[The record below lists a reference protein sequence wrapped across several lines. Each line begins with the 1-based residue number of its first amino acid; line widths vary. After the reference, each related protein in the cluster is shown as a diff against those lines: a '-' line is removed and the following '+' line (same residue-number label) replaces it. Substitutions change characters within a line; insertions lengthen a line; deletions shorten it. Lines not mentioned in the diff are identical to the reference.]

1 MRGLPRAALLLLL
14 ALPAAAQAPTD
25 FLRLGP
31 AARAAALERAAPE
44 DLDWL
49 FEGLQRRYR
58 AAPPAQRSA
67 LSEALLQTAAA
78 RIRRMPGGKTPAVL
92 AANTLRF
99 MAEHVLFSGD
109 RPDAQPRDPHEWN
122 GSRVLGEGDFNG
134 CVEAA
139 KAYQKLLAAA
149 APELPVRYV
158 GGTLKGK
165 DGGHAVVEVSPKGGT
180 PFLVDTAMFQAAAL
194 ALDPRAAAGPDGQT
208 LQDGRED
215 YHVRREGSKFV
226 LERFAY
232 RRLSQEDRRIGTPLV
247 FESLAEADAWLRT
260 NAGPMSEE
268 HLRALG
274 VFKKE
279 EDGKFPTGDGGSY
292 FIYRKVSGDPFDG
305 TERERLRSEEGLLE
319 EAVKGGRKG

>member
-1 MRGLPRAALLLLL
+1 MRGLPRAALVLLL
-14 ALPAAAQAPTD
+14 AAPAASQSPSD
-25 FLRLGP
+25 YLRLEP
-31 AARAAALERAAPE
+31 AARAAALEKAAPE
-44 DLDWL
+44 DLDGL

-58 AAPPAQRSA
+58 ASPPAGRTA

-78 RIRRMPGGKTPAVL
+78 RIRRMPGGTAPAAL
-92 AANTLRF
+92 AANVLRF
-99 MAEHVLFSGD
+99 MAEHVRFSDD
-109 RPDAQPRDPHEWN
+109 RPDSPPRDPHEWN
-122 GSRVLGEGDFNG
+122 GTRVVGEGDFNG

-139 KAYQKLLAAA
+139 KAFQKLVAAA

-158 GGTLKGK
+158 GGTLKGR
-165 DGGHAVVEVSPKGGT
+165 DGGHAVVEVAPKGGT

-215 YHVRREGSKFV
+215 YHIRREGSKFA
-226 LERFAY
+226 LTRFAY
-232 RRLSQEDRRIGTPLV
+232 RHLFQNDRRIGTPLE
-247 FESLAEADAWLRT
+247 FEDLAGADAWLRT
-260 NAGPMSEE
+260 NAGPMSAE

-292 FIYRKVSGDPFDG
+292 FIYQKVSGDPFDG